1 MDEIVTFGH
10 PSLKTRSSEITEFN
24 ENLKILSERMIK
36 IMYEA
41 PGVGLAAPQIGIN
54 KNIFVFDAGNGAQVA
69 VNPKKIEV
77 EGSSIFL
84 EGCLSLPGY
93 YWEIE
98 RPEFAKIFCQ
108 NLKGEDITYEGDELT
123 GRVLQHEFDHLKGKL
138 LLTSLTRKE
147 RKEAIKRIAVNGFP
161 GNDI

>member
-24 ENLKILSERMIK
+24 EDLKILSERMIK

-54 KNIFVFDAGNGAQVA
+54 KNIFVFDAGNGSQVA

-138 LLTSLTRKE
+138 LLSSLTRKE
-147 RKEAIKRIAVNGFP
+147 RKEAIKKIAVNGFP

>member
-138 LLTSLTRKE
+138 LLSSLTRKE
-147 RKEAIKRIAVNGFP
+147 RKEAIKKIAVNGFP

>member
-24 ENLKILSERMIK
+24 EDLKILSERMIK

-108 NLKGEDITYEGDELT
+108 NLKGEDITFEGDELT

-138 LLTSLTRKE
+138 LLSSLTRKE
-147 RKEAIKRIAVNGFP
+147 RKEAIKKIAINGFP

>member
-24 ENLKILSERMIK
+24 EDLKILSERMIK

-108 NLKGEDITYEGDELT
+108 NLKGENITYEGDELT

-138 LLTSLTRKE
+138 LLSSLTRKE

>member
-24 ENLKILSERMIK
+24 EDLKILSERMIK

-108 NLKGEDITYEGDELT
+108 NLKGENITYEGDELT

-138 LLTSLTRKE
+138 LLSSLTRKE
-147 RKEAIKRIAVNGFP
+147 RKEAIKKIAVNGFP

>member
-10 PSLKTRSSEITEFN
+10 PSLSTRSSEITEFN
-24 ENLKILSERMIK
+24 EELKILSERMIK

-108 NLKGEDITYEGDELT
+108 NLKGESITYEGDELT

>member
-24 ENLKILSERMIK
+24 EDLKILSERMIK

-138 LLTSLTRKE
+138 LLSSLTRKE
-147 RKEAIKRIAVNGFP
+147 RKEAIKKIAINGFP

>member
-24 ENLKILSERMIK
+24 EDLKILSERMIK

-138 LLTSLTRKE
+138 LLSSLTRKE
-147 RKEAIKRIAVNGFP
+147 RKEAIKKIAVNGFP

>member
-24 ENLKILSERMIK
+24 EDLKILSERMIK

-108 NLKGEDITYEGDELT
+108 NIKGEDITYEGDELT

-138 LLTSLTRKE
+138 LLSSLTRKE
-147 RKEAIKRIAVNGFP
+147 RKEAIKKIAVNGFP

>member
-10 PSLKTRSSEITEFN
+10 PSLKSRSTEITEFN
-24 ENLKILSERMIK
+24 EDLKILSERMIK

-138 LLTSLTRKE
+138 LLSSLTRKE
-147 RKEAIKRIAVNGFP
+147 RKEAIKKIAINGFP

>member
-1 MDEIVTFGH
+1 MEEIVIFGH
-10 PSLKTRSSEITEFN
+10 PSLRTKSSEITEFN
-24 ENLKILSERMIK
+24 NELEKLSERMIK

-54 KNIFVFDAGNGAQVA
+54 KNIFVFDAGDGPKTAI
-69 VNPKKIEV
+69 NPTKIEV
-77 EGSSIFL
+77 EGSAVFL

-98 RPEFAKIFCQ
+98 RPEFAKIYCQ
-108 NLKGEDITYEGDELT
+108 NLKGEPITYEGDELT

-138 LLTSLTRKE
+138 LLSSLTLGPNTKLVFSRE
-147 RKEAIKRIAVNGFP
+147 SSVSESIL
-161 GNDI
+161 

>member
-1 MDEIVTFGH
+1 MDKIVTFGH

-24 ENLKILSERMIK
+24 EDLKILSERMIK

-138 LLTSLTRKE
+138 LLSSLTRKE
-147 RKEAIKRIAVNGFP
+147 RKEAIKKIAVNGFP

>member
-1 MDEIVTFGH
+1 MNEIVTFGH
-10 PSLKTRSSEITEFN
+10 PALISKSSDIEEIDDYII
-24 ENLKILSERMIK
+24 NLSKKMID
-36 IMYEA
+36 IMYGA

-138 LLTSLTRKE
+138 LLSSLTRKE
-147 RKEAIKRIAVNGFP
+147 RKEAIKKITVNGFP